1 MVLDGEEWLDAEQLA
16 RRLGVSVRTA
26 RKRIADCV
34 QMRTVQREGRTGT
47 RQVSLVPRSA
57 FPVDDTVSAL
67 ERTGKPVMG
76 KRGRTVPRSPGSQ
89 QTHTLDTKAPYWV
102 EVEPAALV
110 AALEARIADL
120 QKALDRAEEEK
131 AHLRRLLD
139 QAQQSAREQ
148 NNTVRLAKLR
158 VSV

>member
-1 MVLDGEEWLDAEQLA
+1 
-16 RRLGVSVRTA
+16 
-26 RKRIADCV
+26 
-34 QMRTVQREGRTGT
+34 
-47 RQVSLVPRSA
+47 
-57 FPVDDTVSAL
+57 
-67 ERTGKPVMG
+67 
-76 KRGRTVPRSPGSQ
+76 
-89 QTHTLDTKAPYWV
+89 LDTKAPYWV